1 MDTCIHCPE
10 VSDID
15 LQNDALWDPL
25 YLLLLSLVKGWVYNA
40 NVPVWS
46 GQETD
51 VAWDIVLSAIR
62 KTFEYAL
69 NAQQNGITIASL
81 KRLSIVIARNQFQDF
96 RRKDYRLMHV
106 DRDSSSSSTQTLIYY
121 DEDDLSEL
129 VLERL
134 YEAWLFSEVAKEI
147 AMFPLKMR
155 QAVLIDLAW
164 RLEQYGDFYGD
175 PTPLRQAFL
184 DEGIHLE
191 EFLDLLPT
199 DPAARARHSSLVS
212 LGYKR
217 IAKSVCIGYIRVA

>member
-1 MDTCIHCPE
+1 
-10 VSDID
+10 
-15 LQNDALWDPL
+15 
-25 YLLLLSLVKGWVYNA
+25 
-40 NVPVWS
+40 
-46 GQETD
+46 
-51 VAWDIVLSAIR
+51 
-62 KTFEYAL
+62 
-69 NAQQNGITIASL
+69 
-81 KRLSIVIARNQFQDF
+81 
-96 RRKDYRLMHV
+96 MHV
-106 DRDSSSSSTQTLIYY
+106 DSHSGSSSVQARIYY
-121 DEDDLSEL
+121 AEDDLSEL
-129 VLERL
+129 ILERL

-155 QAVLIDLAW
+155 QALLIDLAW
-164 RLEQYGDFYGD
+164 RLEQFGEFYGD

>member
-1 MDTCIHCPE
+1 
-10 VSDID
+10 
-15 LQNDALWDPL
+15 
-25 YLLLLSLVKGWVYNA
+25 
-40 NVPVWS
+40 
-46 GQETD
+46 
-51 VAWDIVLSAIR
+51 
-62 KTFEYAL
+62 
-69 NAQQNGITIASL
+69 
-81 KRLSIVIARNQFQDF
+81 
-96 RRKDYRLMHV
+96 MHV

-134 YEAWLFSEVAKEI
+134 YEAWLFSNVAKEI

-199 DPAARARHSSLVS
+199 DTAARARHSSLVS

>member
-1 MDTCIHCPE
+1 M
-10 VSDID
+10 
-15 LQNDALWDPL
+15 
-25 YLLLLSLVKGWVYNA
+25 
-40 NVPVWS
+40 
-46 GQETD
+46 
-51 VAWDIVLSAIR
+51 LSAIR

-81 KRLSIVIARNQFQDF
+81 ERLSIVIARNQFQDI

-106 DRDSSSSSTQTLIYY
+106 DGDAGSSTVQALTYY
-121 DEDDLSEL
+121 AEVDLSEL
-129 VLERL
+129 ILERL

-155 QAVLIDLAW
+155 QAVLVDLAW

-199 DPAARARHSSLVS
+199 DTAARARHSSLVS

-217 IAKSVCIGYIRVA
+217 IAKLVCIGYIRVA

>member
-10 VSDID
+10 MSDID
-15 LQNDALWDPL
+15 LQNDALWNPL
-25 YLLLLSLVKGWVYNA
+25 YLLLLSLVKNWVYNA

-81 KRLSIVIARNQFQDF
+81 ERLSIVIARNQFQDI

-106 DRDSSSSSTQTLIYY
+106 DGDAGSSTVQALTYY
-121 DEDDLSEL
+121 AEVDLSEL
-129 VLERL
+129 ILERL

-155 QAVLIDLAW
+155 QAVLVDLAW

-199 DPAARARHSSLVS
+199 DTAARARHSSLVS

-217 IAKSVCIGYIRVA
+217 IAKLVCIGYIRVA

>member
-10 VSDID
+10 MSDID
-15 LQNDALWDPL
+15 LQNDALWNPL
-25 YLLLLSLVKGWVYNA
+25 YLLLLSLVKNWVYNA

-81 KRLSIVIARNQFQDF
+81 ERLSIVIARNQFQDI

-106 DRDSSSSSTQTLIYY
+106 DGDAGSSTVQALTYY
-121 DEDDLSEL
+121 AEVDLSEL
-129 VLERL
+129 ILERL

-155 QAVLIDLAW
+155 QAVLVDLAW
-164 RLEQYGDFYGD
+164 RLEHYGDFYGD

-184 DEGIHLE
+184 DEGVPRSPSNRYCCTRTALFPGE
-191 EFLDLLPT
+191 PGLQEN
-199 DPAARARHSSLVS
+199 S
-212 LGYKR
+212 
-217 IAKSVCIGYIRVA
+217 

>member
-1 MDTCIHCPE
+1 MDTCIHCPK

-25 YLLLLSLVKGWVYNA
+25 YLLLLTLVKGWVYNA
-40 NVPVWS
+40 NVPVCS

-81 KRLSIVIARNQFQDF
+81 ERLSIVIARNQFQDI

-106 DRDSSSSSTQTLIYY
+106 DGDAGSSTVQALTYY
-121 DEDDLSEL
+121 AEVDLSEL
-129 VLERL
+129 ILERL

-155 QAVLIDLAW
+155 QAVLVDLAW

-199 DPAARARHSSLVS
+199 DTAARARHSSLVS

-217 IAKSVCIGYIRVA
+217 IAKLVCIGYIRVA

>member
-1 MDTCIHCPE
+1 MDTCISHPE
-10 VSDID
+10 VSSID
-15 LQNDALWDPL
+15 LQNDALWHPL

-40 NVPVWS
+40 NIPVWL

-69 NAQQNGITIASL
+69 NAQQNGIAVASL
-81 KRLSIVIARNQFQDF
+81 ERLSIVIARNQFQDF
-96 RRKDYRLMHV
+96 RRKDYRLLHV
-106 DRDSSSSSTQTLIYY
+106 DRASGSVAMDASIFY
-121 DEDDLSEL
+121 DEDDLSEI

-134 YEAWLFSEVAKEI
+134 YEAWLFSKVAKVVV
-147 AMFPLKMR
+147 MFPLKMR

-164 RLEQYGDFYGD
+164 RLERYGDFYGD

-184 DEGIHLE
+184 DEGIRLE
-191 EFLDLLPT
+191 EFLQLLPT
-199 DPAARARHSSLVS
+199 EPAAHARHSSLVS

-217 IAKSVCIGYIRVA
+217 IARLVCEGYTCAA